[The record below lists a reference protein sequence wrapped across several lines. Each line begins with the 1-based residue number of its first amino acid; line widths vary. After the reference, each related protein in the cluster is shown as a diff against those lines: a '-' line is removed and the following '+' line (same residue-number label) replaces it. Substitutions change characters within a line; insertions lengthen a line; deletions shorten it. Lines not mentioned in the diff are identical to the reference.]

1 MANWT
6 TTLANWTNDQ
16 EVIASRI
23 GNRTIFARLGGLG
36 LVLVGWQLLSLAF
49 NPNQFPGLGLLA
61 ANVYEVVS
69 GSGRYDPI
77 ANYGITIARILLG
90 FGAAMTVG
98 TTVGILMGT
107 NKFLDE
113 YLTTPVMIFM
123 SFPALIWAF
132 LGVLWFGLTTYLV
145 PAFTIF
151 MIVTPYVIVNVWEG
165 AKDVDAELVE
175 MATTFDASTAQVW
188 QEVYLPHLRPYLLST
203 TRIAFSLSWKISL
216 VAEIFGTTSGVG
228 LIVDYYYQTFQADMI
243 IAWALPIMVLIF
255 GAERLLRMYEQRLFE
270 WRPATESETMEEP
283 GV

>member
-1 MANWT
+1 MLSA
-6 TTLANWTNDQ
+6 LQVDHRS
-16 EVIASRI
+16 ILIRI
-23 GNRTIFARLGGLG
+23 GGLA

-61 ANVYEVVS
+61 ENLYEVVS
-69 GSGRYDPI
+69 GSGRYSPVE
-77 ANYGITIARILLG
+77 NYGITLARILLG
-90 FGAAMTVG
+90 FAAAMIVG

-107 NKFLDE
+107 NDFLDK

-123 SFPALIWAF
+123 AFPALIWAF

-165 AKDVDAELVE
+165 AKDIEAELVE
-175 MATTFDASTAQVW
+175 MATAYDASTTQLW
-188 QEVYLPHLRPYLLST
+188 QEVYLPHLRPYIFAT

-228 LIVDYYYQTFQADMI
+228 HIVDYYYQNFQADMI
-243 IAWALPIMVLIF
+243 IAWALPIMILMF
-255 GAERLLRMYEQRLFE
+255 GIERLLRAYERRLYA
-270 WRPATESETMEEP
+270 WRPQTESRTLEEQA
-283 GV
+283 V